1 MQTEDKI
8 KALAKEYFAE
18 IQSFRRYIHQHPELS
33 KQEKN
38 TAAFIAAELKKIGVP
53 FQEKIGGYG
62 IVGLISGAK
71 GGKTI
76 GLRADMD
83 ALPIHEK
90 NTHDYISKNPGVMHA
105 CGHDAHIACLLGAAK
120 ILHTLKDSFSGNI
133 KLIFQPSEENFPG
146 GAIQMIKEGVLENPK
161 VDFML
166 GQHVFPQLQ
175 SGEIGI
181 KAGKLM
187 ASTDEIYINVLG
199 KGGHG
204 ATPHLNTDAV
214 VIASQI
220 ILALQ
225 QLISRNNA
233 PDNPSIL
240 SFGRFIADG
249 KTNIIPD
256 TVQLEGTLRCFNEE
270 WRATAHKRIVEIAE
284 KTAAAM
290 QAKVEVRIEK
300 GYPFLINNV
309 TLSHNLSAHFQ
320 AVFGNEKIKEIDLQM
335 TAEDFA
341 YFSHQVPSCFIKLG
355 CANNE
360 KNITANLHNAC
371 FDIDENSLY
380 YGTLVLASAAL
391 HLLSEHE

>member
-1 MQTEDKI
+1 MQTENQI

-18 IQSFRRYIHQHPELS
+18 IQSFRRHIHQYPELS

-38 TAAFIAAELKKIGVP
+38 TAAFIAAELKKIGIP
-53 FQEKIGGYG
+53 FQENIGGYG
-62 IVGLISGAK
+62 VVGLISGAK
-71 GGKTI
+71 EGKTI

-83 ALPIHEK
+83 ALPIEEK
-90 NTHDYISKNPGVMHA
+90 NTHDFVSKKPGIMHA
-105 CGHDAHIACLLGAAK
+105 CGHDVHIACLLGAAK
-120 ILHTLKDSFSGNI
+120 ILYKFKDTIEGNI

-161 VDFML
+161 LDYML
-166 GQHVFPQLQ
+166 GQHVFPQLE
-175 SGEIGI
+175 SGEIAI

-187 ASTDEIYINVLG
+187 ASTDEIYIDVIG

-220 ILALQ
+220 IIALQ

-233 PDNPSIL
+233 PDNPCVL

-256 TVQLEGTLRCFNEE
+256 IVQLEGTLRCFNED
-270 WRATAHKRIVEIAE
+270 WRETAHKRIVEIAE
-284 KTAAAM
+284 KTAEAM
-290 QAKVEVRIEK
+290 HAKAKVRIDK
-300 GYPFLINNV
+300 GYPFLTNDEK
-309 TLSHNLSAHFQ
+309 LSQQLSSHFQ
-320 AVFGNEKIKEIDLQM
+320 DVFGKEKLREIDLQM

-341 YFSHQVPSCFIKLG
+341 YFSHQIPSCFINLG
-355 CANNE
+355 CANKE

-371 FDIDENSLY
+371 FDVDENTLY
-380 YGTLVLASAAL
+380 YGTIVLASASL
-391 HLLSEHE
+391 HLLSKHE